1 VNRIV
6 STVSA
11 LLAACIA
18 LAAAAQ
24 DAAPSSKLP
33 TQVILVRGAWS
44 SASDAL
50 TSLPEGGKWADSVY
64 SNNYFDFA
72 YALSADWTERYAGP
86 PPSDSGYY
94 VLAQIEPAQARQSAA
109 LGHLMI
115 AAQDMFFTQTSA
127 ANALELIDYYKDH
140 LNADYTVERAPTPV
154 RIADHAFVRLDYMA
168 PAAGLHW
175 RVLATEIRCH
185 TVQFVFTARS
195 VKQMDDF
202 AKRMNTLRLPVA
214 ADAPVCLKNFASAE
228 NVLER
233 EDPIFS
239 EPRFNP
245 VPVRILIDTQG
256 RIKHIHFLSAFPE
269 QVSRISDALLRWRF
283 RPYLVDGQPVEVE
296 TGIVFGRTP
305 RPTASRD
312 P

>member
-1 VNRIV
+1 MNRTASIV
-6 STVSA
+6 AA
-11 LLAACIA
+11 LLAACVSW
-18 LAAAAQ
+18 AAAAQ
-24 DAAPSSKLP
+24 QAAPIGKLP
-33 TQVILVRGAWS
+33 AQVILVRGAWS

-50 TSLPEGGKWADSVY
+50 TPLPEGGMLSDSAY
-64 SNNYFDFA
+64 RNDYFDFA
-72 YALSADWTERYAGP
+72 YALGADWTERFAGP
-86 PPSDSGYY
+86 PPSDGGYY
-94 VLAQIEPAQARQSAA
+94 VLAQIEPSQTRQSAA

-115 AAQDMFFTQTSA
+115 AAQDMFFTQTEA
-127 ANALELIDYYKDH
+127 TTALELIDYYQAH
-140 LNADYTVERAPTPV
+140 LNAEYTVEHAPAPV
-154 RIADHAFVRLDYMA
+154 RIAGQSFVRLDYMA

-195 VKQMDDF
+195 VKQMDEL
-202 AKRMNTLRLPVA
+202 AQRMNTMRLPVA
-214 ADAPVCLKNFASAE
+214 GAAPVCLKNFASAE

-233 EDPIFS
+233 EDPIFT
-239 EPRFNP
+239 EPRFNA

-283 RPYLVDGQPVEVE
+283 RPYLVNGQPVEVE
-296 TGIVFGRTP
+296 TGLLFGRTP
-305 RPTASRD
+305 RPTASRE